1 MTYRK
6 NYLKIHDPKLNK
18 VFWWIVAAFFA
29 SAIAI
34 LILIVVQFNSY
45 DSAQEGLDLCSLIPG
60 YLPFIEVLCAIY
72 FIFFIAILTIMIYV
86 FATNKENESIA
97 KKKSEADSPLIG
109 VTKEQQTK
117 IIEMLK
123 SVAMPAPNKQTINQ
137 ARTAKL
143 LQALTALGVIDSNR
157 DSKHL
162 MAWIEYATGY
172 SAGETRVFNQA
183 RNAVKERDSE
193 VKKFQEQITQIIEK

>member
-1 MTYRK
+1 MKT
-6 NYLKIHDPKLNK
+6 NPLKIHDPKVNK
-18 VFWWIVAAFFA
+18 VFGWVT
-29 SAIAI
+29 SAIFAI
-34 LILIVVQFNSY
+34 GIFVLALCIAQLLSFVIADSGSDLFSLFN
-45 DSAQEGLDLCSLIPG
+45 GLF
-60 YLPFIEVLCAIY
+60 PFIEVMIAA
-72 FIFFIAILTIMIYV
+72 FFILFIIFLTIVIYTY
-86 FATNKENESIA
+86 ATNKENERFA
-97 KKKSEADSPLIG
+97 KLQTEVAAPLIG
-109 VTKEQQTK
+109 VTKEQQAK

-143 LQALTALGVIDSNR
+143 IHALTALRIIDCNR

-183 RNAVKERDSE
+183 RNAVKEGDPE